1 VAGIVSSGKSD
12 EYLLSDNSE
21 TIFFGLYFFCD
32 IMVTVVCSNF
42 YHFGKQ
48 VRVNSEKI
56 FKGIVLM
63 KLMNISSEAKKGT
76 YLREH
81 KST

>member
-1 VAGIVSSGKSD
+1 MD
-12 EYLLSDNSE
+12 Y
-21 TIFFGLYFFCD
+21 IFGD

-48 VRVNSEKI
+48 VGVNSENT

-63 KLMNISSEAKKGT
+63 KLMNISSEAKKEGT

>member
-1 VAGIVSSGKSD
+1 MD
-12 EYLLSDNSE
+12 Y
-21 TIFFGLYFFCD
+21 IFGD

-48 VRVNSEKI
+48 VGVNSVNT

-63 KLMNISSEAKKGT
+63 KLMNISSEAKKEGT